1 VTNETTTVGVIG
13 MGDMGSAV
21 GGALVRAGYAVLTP
35 GEGGSDTSRES
46 AKRAGVEDVHSLA
59 ALVERASLVLSIVPP
74 AAAASVA
81 ADVMAAL
88 ETTGARPVFA
98 ECNAVSPATMRGIAA
113 RVESAGIPCV
123 DVGIVG
129 RGPRVGGERTRFY
142 VSGQDRASV
151 LGLVVPDIELI
162 DMGREIGTASA
173 LKMTYAALNK
183 GIDALHA
190 TILLA
195 AERLGVR
202 DALMRELE
210 GSQAEALR
218 RMRSR
223 VPFLAATAERFAPEM
238 AEIAETFA
246 AAGVSPDFHRGAE
259 WLYALLAT
267 TPLASETRATLP
279 SERSLDAALEVFAAA
294 LDDAPPAQR

>member
-1 VTNETTTVGVIG
+1 VANETTTVGVIG

-21 GGALVRAGYAVLTP
+21 GGALVRAGYAVVTP
-35 GEGGSDTSRES
+35 GEGRSDASREF
-46 AKRAGVEDVHSLA
+46 ARRAGVEDVHSLA
-59 ALVERASLVLSIVPP
+59 ALVGRASLVLSIVPP
-74 AAAASVA
+74 AAAANVA
-81 ADVMAAL
+81 AEVVAAI
-88 ETTGARPVFA
+88 EATGARPVFA
-98 ECNAVSPATMRGIAA
+98 ECNAVAPATMRGIAA
-113 RVESAGIPCV
+113 WVESAGVSCV

-129 RGPRVGGERTRFY
+129 RGPRAGGERTRFY
-142 VSGQDRASV
+142 ISGRARASV
-151 LGLVVPDIELI
+151 LGLIVPDIELI
-162 DMGREIGTASA
+162 DMGAEIGAASA

-210 GSQAEALR
+210 GSQGEALR

-238 AEIAETFA
+238 AEIATTFA

-279 SERSLDAALEVFAAA
+279 RERSLDAALAVFAAA
-294 LDDAPPAQR
+294 LDAPPAQR